1 MAAIITPSHQSGDG
15 PVPARSL
22 VANSGRC
29 HTEPGGRFV
38 TDVDIA
44 RLPGWVGTR
53 QGRSFKLQE
62 DQLNIVSDPA
72 PLEFL
77 DGAMAIGIL
86 SWVREDSGLAQDTA
100 RA

>member
-1 MAAIITPSHQSGDG
+1 MSSPRPGAALRLT
-15 PVPARSL
+15 AL
-22 VANSGRC
+22 FGRRRYRI
-29 HTEPGGRFV
+29 EPGDRFV

-44 RLPGWVGTR
+44 WLPGWVGTR
-53 QGRSFKLQE
+53 QGRSFKLRG
-62 DQLNIVSDPA
+62 DKLDIVSDPV

-86 SWVREDSGLAQDTA
+86 SWVREDSASAQDTT